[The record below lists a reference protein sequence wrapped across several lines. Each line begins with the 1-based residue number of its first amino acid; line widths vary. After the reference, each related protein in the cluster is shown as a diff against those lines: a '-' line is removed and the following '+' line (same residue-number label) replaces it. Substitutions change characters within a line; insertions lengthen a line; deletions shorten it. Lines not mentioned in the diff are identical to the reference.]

1 MTEEALTSVSHYNE
15 SAERSRAE
23 RSRPALPKLWAMKV
37 GSDVAESENYDIS
50 SPMR

>member
-1 MTEEALTSVSHYNE
+1 MTEETLTSVSHYNE
-15 SAERSRAE
+15 SAE